1 MTDLLTLDLKEF
13 AGQGVSVQ
21 LKHPVTGK
29 KLDSFITVQGSDSSE
44 YKNAMIDVAKSNSSL
59 PPESIDH
66 EANGVKLMVRITTG
80 WTGLKL
86 GEHEIEYSKEEA
98 SKLYDRFGWISDQLY
113 LAIHDRKLFLVNAKT
128 V

>member
-1 MTDLLTLDLKEF
+1 MTDLLTLDLKGF
-13 AGQGVSVQ
+13 AEQGVSVQ

-44 YKNAMIDVAKSNSSL
+44 YKNAMIAVAKSNSNSD
-59 PPESIDH
+59 SIDH
-66 EANGVKLMVRITTG
+66 EANGVKIMSQITIG

-86 GEHEIEYSKEEA
+86 GNEEIKYSKEEA
-98 SKLYDRFGWISDQLY
+98 EKLYARFGWISDQVFS
-113 LAIHDRKLFLVNAKT
+113 AVNDRKLFLVNAKT